1 MLVLTFSSK
10 PITFCGCLWCA
21 SAIKVK
27 PIIKYTRCGRRG
39 SFTKLSLR
47 LNFLSYRE
55 FLYLTIV
62 DRTIC
67 YFSVLIQAKI
77 LDDIFFR
84 SFRGRIFYFS
94 FPMQKST
101 IPVACLWEDKKIS
114 VQGVYFCCLTDLPVE
129 GLFFE
134 TFFEIYPAETPF
146 PWLIYEGI
154 KIYFS
159 KKPKLFSFLW
169 PTNEGG

>member
-21 SAIKVK
+21 SKIKVK

-84 SFRGRIFYFS
+84 SFRGADFLFFISNAKKHDFRGLSMRGFFYKEGVNKCHFRDL
-94 FPMQKST
+94 
-101 IPVACLWEDKKIS
+101 PVEGKKIFNFYCYFCLFLWLIYEEINFFDL
-114 VQGVYFCCLTDLPVE
+114 GVYFCSLTDLPVE
-129 GLFFE
+129 R
-134 TFFEIYPAETPF
+134 
-146 PWLIYEGI
+146 
-154 KIYFS
+154 
-159 KKPKLFSFLW
+159 SF
-169 PTNEGG
+169 